1 VFYFFLNKNKNKKQQ
16 MFSKAALQ
24 QKSVAGCLLIAV
36 TASAVVGALI
46 ACQKDPHPVQAKT
59 VQEAVLVELERIPRL
74 SAHSSRLRSLLLL
87 SVSPERDAEIHE
99 CMHDARRVAADT
111 HTFTAGFFPHW
122 AYLLTSG

>member
-1 VFYFFLNKNKNKKQQ
+1 
-16 MFSKAALQ
+16 MFSKAALE

-36 TASAVVGALI
+36 TASAFMGTLI
-46 ACQKDPHPVQAKT
+46 ACQKDSPTGQAKT
-59 VQEAVLVELERIPRL
+59 VQEAVLVELERIPHL
-74 SAHSSRLRSLLLL
+74 SVHASRLRSLLLVN
-87 SVSPERDAEIHE
+87 VSPERDAEIHE